1 MLLFLQ
7 MSIIVQKS
15 KKDNMQI
22 KKNKRTSSPLFL
34 DHQKGF
40 NRERMESYKLIKC
53 KYKKKKIEN
62 PGDFRI
68 LSTLY
73 GIRGDM
79 CTKHADVTRTS
90 ISMKAKTIHT

>member
-1 MLLFLQ
+1 MLLLLK

-22 KKNKRTSSPLFL
+22 KKNKRTSSPVFL
-34 DHQKGF
+34 DHKKRF
-40 NRERMESYKLIKC
+40 NRGRMESYKLIKC
-53 KYKKKKIEN
+53 EYKKKIEN